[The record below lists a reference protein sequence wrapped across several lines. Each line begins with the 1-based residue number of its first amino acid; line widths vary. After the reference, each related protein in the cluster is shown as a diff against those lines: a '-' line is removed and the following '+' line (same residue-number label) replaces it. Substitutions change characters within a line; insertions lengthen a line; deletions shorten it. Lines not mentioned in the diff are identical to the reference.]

1 MAVSF
6 EMLNSFIKIKMD
18 NLSGQSKKTDT
29 KTKVLFLK
37 SQPVVTPTEALASIG
52 FKGKKREK

>member
-1 MAVSF
+1 
-6 EMLNSFIKIKMD
+6 MD

-29 KTKVLFLK
+29 KTKVLFIK

-52 FKGKKREK
+52 FKGKQREK